1 MPQPAVPRRVWIS
14 WNDAIGIE
22 PESPDLESDVL
33 ATTLWGLSVAR
44 SWLRLS
50 QMVVP
55 CVICNRCSFIVASSW
70 FWVVMSC
77 DLELSLFV
85 YT

>member
-1 MPQPAVPRRVWIS
+1 MMPS
-14 WNDAIGIE
+14 GIE
-22 PESPDLESDVL
+22 PESPDLESGVL
-33 ATTLWGLSVAR
+33 AITLWGLSVAR

-55 CVICNRCSFIVASSW
+55 CVIWNHCSFIVASSW
-70 FWVVMSC
+70 FWVAMSC